1 MTGLDRLMDLPRFG
15 TMGVNER
22 MEKLCQPIAQV
33 PAIKIVG
40 SNGKGTTAHMIADMA
55 QRLGKTVGLYTSPHL
70 LRVNERLQIQG
81 REISDADLDYYLN
94 WACDQAVGLA
104 GCGRFEVLTLAALK
118 YFADQQVDLAVM
130 EVGLGGRYDPVRAA
144 RGTYSVL
151 TSIDLE
157 HTAILGHTIKEIAAE
172 KAAVCRTGDI
182 LLSAVGGLEDSVPD
196 GVAYVDLSQPPLAPL
211 QSNAR
216 LAAHAVKAQ
225 FNLVSLPETSGV
237 RVPGRLH
244 KLSHT
249 PPIYVDVAH
258 SPKAVETVL
267 AHFKDHPVSLIC
279 AARTD
284 KDVESLAAQ
293 FHHVIALQV
302 EEDMHPAEKILSGF
316 NAPRKDQADDVA
328 QALRLAQAHLP
339 EGGVILCLGGFGL
352 VGRVMAHLRG
362 THYDV
367 IRL

>member
-1 MTGLDRLMDLPRFG
+1 MTGLDRLLDLPRFG
-15 TMGVNER
+15 AAGVNER
-22 MEKLCQPIAQV
+22 MAELCQPIDQV

-70 LRVNERLQIQG
+70 LRVNERIQIQG
-81 REISDADLDYYLN
+81 REISDVDLDSYLN
-94 WACDQAVGLA
+94 WACDRAAGLV

-157 HTAILGHTIKEIAAE
+157 HTAILGNSIKEIAAE
-172 KAAVCRTGDI
+172 KAAVCRTGDV
-182 LLSAVGGLEDSVPD
+182 LLSAVGGLADCVPD
-196 GVAYVDLSQPPLAPL
+196 GVTYVDLSQPPLAPL

-225 FNLVSLPETSGV
+225 FNLESLPQTSGV

-249 PPIYVDVAH
+249 PSIYVDVAH

-267 AHFKDHPVSLIC
+267 SHFKDRPISLIC
-279 AARTD
+279 AARND
-284 KDVESLAAQ
+284 KDVETLAAH
-293 FHHVIALQV
+293 FHHAIALQV
-302 EEDMHPAEKILSGF
+302 EDDMHPADKILSGF
-316 NAPRKDQADDVA
+316 NATRKDKAEDVA
-328 QALRLAQAHLP
+328 HALQLAQENLP
-339 EGGVILCLGGFGL
+339 ENGVILCLGGFGL
-352 VGRVMAHLRG
+352 VGRMMAHLRG
-362 THYDV
+362 VHYDV